1 MVTTA
6 LRNPRMPRAPVY
18 YAPVTHC
25 QPRQSTMPV
34 SPTADHAE
42 YIRACTPCNGAT
54 NDCKHVARIRI
65 HLSPSTF
72 TGITNQ
78 IDEKLKLTATAKEVS
93 NFYFQQH
100 LLKSSRTVCNQKSG
114 EKEFGQT

>member
-1 MVTTA
+1 
-6 LRNPRMPRAPVY
+6 MPRAPVY

-54 NDCKHVARIRI
+54 NDWKHVARIRI

-72 TGITNQ
+72 TGITKQ

-93 NFYFQQH
+93 NFYI
-100 LLKSSRTVCNQKSG
+100 C
-114 EKEFGQT
+114 